1 MTNIFCPLFIWN
13 SIVSSQI
20 FAQNDLEKYSKV
32 KILLDG
38 KSMSEVASLEIAVD
52 HGEYVKGESF
62 TTELSA
68 SEIEILKQHGI
79 RYEIIIDDVI
89 LHYLKESQKSP
100 VPEKTTRVTNCTP
113 AFTYTTPAN
122 FTYGS
127 MGSYYTYQQ
136 ILNHMDS
143 LASKFPNIVKAKAQ
157 IDTFTSIQGRPIY
170 WMKISDNPNVDEN
183 EPEVLMDALHH
194 AREPMSVTQLIFF
207 MYYLCENYNT
217 DDEVKYFVDHS
228 EMYFIPIVNPDGYV
242 YNETTNPN
250 GGGMWR
256 KNRRLNAGGSYGVDL
271 NRNYGY
277 AWGYD
282 NIGSSPTPSSSTY
295 RGTAGFSEPETRAVK
310 YLCEQHQFRIALN
323 NHTYGNLLVYPWG
336 FTDSNTPD
344 SMHYHQISK
353 AMSNYNRFV
362 YGTGTETVG
371 YTTNGDADDWMHG
384 ETGTKSKIFSFTPEA
399 GDNANGFWP
408 APAFILPY
416 CNLGMHTN
424 MNFMRCALAYADCDD
439 IGSRFITPSSSSA
452 KYMLYKKGMT
462 NNATFT
468 VSIIPLTNNITV
480 GAPKVYNSPAFM
492 TTLTDSIAITVSG
505 LAQHGDQIKYLLR
518 IHNGFVNYDDT
529 VTKYYAFE
537 TQTEFSS
544 NCNTMS
550 GWTGTGA
557 WGNSTQFF
565 TSPSASISESPV
577 GKYGNN
583 VNSNIRTTLPINLTL
598 AIRAELKFRIKWNS
612 ECNLDYLQV
621 KVSNNNGASYN
632 SICTRYAMKSVVNTI
647 VNQPAYDG
655 VQSVWQ
661 YDEANLDAFLG
672 QNILIRFDF
681 VSDGG
686 LVKEGFFIDDVKVET
701 IQNYNFP
708 LPLSLSPLTLLDEN
722 CNVNIQWSSYNEK
735 DLSHFVIERSEDA
748 IAFQQVAT
756 VKALGNSSTKT
767 DYSFLDESVNGKQY
781 HYRVQAVNLGKET
794 AYSEIKSISMKCDSK
809 DIKVYPN
816 PALNE
821 TNILISSSVNESYQI
836 KIYDIYGNLI
846 YENAMAVNNETKII
860 SINTS
865 NWATGNYVMIAN
877 NKKESKILKFAKVN

>member
-1 MTNIFCPLFIWN
+1 MKKLYLILIALF
-13 SIVSSQI
+13 SIISSQI

-113 AFTYTTPAN
+113 AFTYPTPVN

-384 ETGTKSKIFSFTPEA
+384 ETGTKSKIFPLLLKQAIMPT
-399 GDNANGFWP
+399 GFG
-408 APAFILPY
+408 LPQHLFY
-416 CNLGMHTN
+416 
-424 MNFMRCALAYADCDD
+424 
-439 IGSRFITPSSSSA
+439 
-452 KYMLYKKGMT
+452 
-462 NNATFT
+462 
-468 VSIIPLTNNITV
+468 LT
-480 GAPKVYNSPAFM
+480 
-492 TTLTDSIAITVSG
+492 AI
-505 LAQHGDQIKYLLR
+505 
-518 IHNGFVNYDDT
+518 
-529 VTKYYAFE
+529 
-537 TQTEFSS
+537 
-544 NCNTMS
+544 
-550 GWTGTGA
+550 
-557 WGNSTQFF
+557 
-565 TSPSASISESPV
+565 
-577 GKYGNN
+577 
-583 VNSNIRTTLPINLTL
+583 
-598 AIRAELKFRIKWNS
+598 
-612 ECNLDYLQV
+612 
-621 KVSNNNGASYN
+621 
-632 SICTRYAMKSVVNTI
+632 
-647 VNQPAYDG
+647 
-655 VQSVWQ
+655 
-661 YDEANLDAFLG
+661 
-672 QNILIRFDF
+672 
-681 VSDGG
+681 
-686 LVKEGFFIDDVKVET
+686 
-701 IQNYNFP
+701 
-708 LPLSLSPLTLLDEN
+708 
-722 CNVNIQWSSYNEK
+722 
-735 DLSHFVIERSEDA
+735 
-748 IAFQQVAT
+748 
-756 VKALGNSSTKT
+756 
-767 DYSFLDESVNGKQY
+767 
-781 HYRVQAVNLGKET
+781 
-794 AYSEIKSISMKCDSK
+794 
-809 DIKVYPN
+809 
-816 PALNE
+816 
-821 TNILISSSVNESYQI
+821 
-836 KIYDIYGNLI
+836 
-846 YENAMAVNNETKII
+846 
-860 SINTS
+860 
-865 NWATGNYVMIAN
+865 
-877 NKKESKILKFAKVN
+877 